1 MSQNF
6 TNYTFTDSV
15 KKAQEQFGSR
25 EIYKK
30 VETRLPDQSQIY
42 DREIALI
49 EKLDGFYMATVNE
62 EGWPYVQ
69 FRGGPK
75 GFLKVVDKQTL
86 GYADF
91 KGNMQYIST
100 GNINSTKKTSLILM
114 HYPTKTRLKIWA
126 ETEILNPEEHPELKE
141 KLVDKGYKARVERLV
156 LFHIKAFDWN
166 CPQHIPQRYTVEEF
180 KEEVL
185 PRNPEILEDCC
196 SKY

>member
-6 TNYTFTDSV
+6 TNYAFTDSV

-25 EIYKK
+25 ATYAN
-30 VETRLPDQSQIY
+30 VENRLPDQSHIY
-42 DREIALI
+42 QREMAHIS
-49 EKLDGFYMATVNE
+49 KLDGFYMATVNE
-62 EGWPYVQ
+62 DGWPYVQ

-75 GFLKVVDKQTL
+75 GFLKIIDQQTL

-114 HYPTKTRLKIWA
+114 HYPTRTRLKIWA

-141 KLVDKGYKARVERLV
+141 KLVDDEYKAKVERLV
-156 LFHIKAFDWN
+156 LFHILAFDWN
-166 CPQHIPQRYTVEEF
+166 CPQHIPQRYTIEEF
-180 KEEVL
+180 KDEVL
-185 PRNPEILEDCC
+185 PNNPEILEDCC
-196 SKY
+196 P